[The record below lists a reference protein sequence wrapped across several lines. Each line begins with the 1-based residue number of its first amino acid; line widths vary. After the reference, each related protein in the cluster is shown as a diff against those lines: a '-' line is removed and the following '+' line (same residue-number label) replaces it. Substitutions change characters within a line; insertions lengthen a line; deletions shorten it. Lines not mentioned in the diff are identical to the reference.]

1 MVDLISMNHHQAVL
15 SETQQ
20 NKTDESHQISASFLA
35 VDTTSKTLEY
45 FKHCKESALKLLEDT
60 TFNMLND
67 ISYPG

>member
-1 MVDLISMNHHQAVL
+1 MVKLISHKNQQAVL

-45 FKHCKESALKLLEDT
+45 FKHCKENALKLLEDT

-67 ISYPG
+67 ISYRG